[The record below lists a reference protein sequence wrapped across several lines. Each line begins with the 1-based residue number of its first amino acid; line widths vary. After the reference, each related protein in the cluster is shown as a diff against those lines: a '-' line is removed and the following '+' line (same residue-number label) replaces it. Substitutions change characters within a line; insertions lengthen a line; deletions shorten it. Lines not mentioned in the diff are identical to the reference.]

1 MSEIGLVEIFNMG
14 EAVALIGTLFVIL
27 YFSRRQAQSLSVD
40 IETKVLNDL
49 AERMHTQVE
58 ILIGRPELTKV
69 LSKVD
74 AESPEL
80 AYAYDILFTFA
91 HAFHMRQRKVL
102 NDNEWTGW
110 VRWYKSAFKQGALKE
125 IWQKT
130 IEMEKWFDPAFH
142 DFINREIVSVTHSDR
157 TE

>member
-1 MSEIGLVEIFNMG
+1 MSEIGLVEIFSMG
-14 EAVALIGTLFVIL
+14 EAVALIATLFVIL
-27 YFSRRQAQSLSVD
+27 YFSRKQAQSLAVD

-58 ILIGRPELTKV
+58 ILVQRPQLTKV
-69 LSKVD
+69 LSKTD
-74 AESPEL
+74 EASPEV

-110 VRWYKSAFKQGALKE
+110 VRWYKSAFKQGDLRE
-125 IWQKT
+125 IWQRT

-142 DFINREIVSVTHSDR
+142 DFINREIVSVTR
-157 TE
+157 

>member
-1 MSEIGLVEIFNMG
+1 MSEIGLVEIFGMA
-14 EAVALIGTLFVIL
+14 EAIALIGTLFVIL
-27 YFSRRQAQSLSVD
+27 YFSRKQAQSLSVD

-49 AERMHTQVE
+49 AERMHAQVE
-58 ILIGRPELTKV
+58 ILIGRPQLTKI

-74 AESPEL
+74 EESPEL

-110 VRWYKSAFKQGALKE
+110 VRWYKSAFKEGRLME
-125 IWQKT
+125 IWQRT

-142 DFINREIVSVTHSDR
+142 DFINTEIVPVSIKKQL
-157 TE
+157 

>member
-1 MSEIGLVEIFNMG
+1 MSEIGLVEIFSMG
-14 EAVALIGTLFVIL
+14 EAVALIGTLFVIV
-27 YFSRRQAQSLSVD
+27 YFSRKQAQGLSID

-58 ILIGRPELTKV
+58 ILIARPQLTKV
-69 LSKVD
+69 LSKAD

-110 VRWYKSAFKQGALKE
+110 VRWYKSAFQQGTLME

-142 DFINREIVSVTHSDR
+142 DFINREIASVTH
-157 TE
+157 

>member
-14 EAVALIGTLFVIL
+14 EAVALISTLFVIL
-27 YFSRRQAQSLSVD
+27 YFSRKQAQSLSVD

-49 AERMHTQVE
+49 AERMHTQVK
-58 ILIGRPELTKV
+58 ILMERPQLTKV
-69 LSKVD
+69 LNKVD

-80 AYAYDILFTFA
+80 TYAYDILFTFA

-110 VRWYKSAFKQGALKE
+110 VRWYKSAFKQGTLME

-142 DFINREIVSVTHSDR
+142 DFINREIVSVTR
-157 TE
+157 

>member
-27 YFSRRQAQSLSVD
+27 YFSRKQAQSLSVD

-49 AERMHTQVE
+49 AERMHTQVK
-58 ILIGRPELTKV
+58 ILMERPQLTKV
-69 LSKVD
+69 LNKVD

-80 AYAYDILFTFA
+80 TYAYDILFTFA

-110 VRWYKSAFKQGALKE
+110 VRWYKSAFKQGALME

-130 IEMEKWFDPAFH
+130 IEMEKWFDPAFQ
-142 DFINREIVSVTHSDR
+142 DFINREIVSVTR
-157 TE
+157 

>member
-1 MSEIGLVEIFNMG
+1 MSEIGLVEIFSMG

-27 YFSRRQAQSLSVD
+27 YFSRKQAQSLSVD

-58 ILIGRPELTKV
+58 ILIGRPQLTKI
-69 LSKVD
+69 LSKVGP
-74 AESPEL
+74 ESPEL

-110 VRWYKSAFKQGALKE
+110 VRWYKSAFKQGTLME

-142 DFINREIVSVTHSDR
+142 DFINREIVSVSH
-157 TE
+157 

>member
-1 MSEIGLVEIFNMG
+1 MSEIGLVEIFSMG
-14 EAVALIGTLFVIL
+14 EAVALIATLFVIL
-27 YFSRRQAQSLSVD
+27 YFSRKQTQSLSVD

-49 AERMHTQVE
+49 GERMHAQVE
-58 ILIGRPELTKV
+58 ILVQRPQLTKV

-74 AESPEL
+74 EQSAEV

-110 VRWYKSAFKQGALKE
+110 VRWYKSAFKQGALME
-125 IWQKT
+125 IWQRT

-142 DFINREIVSVTHSDR
+142 DFINREIVPVTR
-157 TE
+157 

>member
-1 MSEIGLVEIFNMG
+1 MSEIGLVEIFSMG

-27 YFSRRQAQSLSVD
+27 YFSRKQAQSLSVD

-49 AERMHTQVE
+49 AERMHTQVK
-58 ILIGRPELTKV
+58 ILMERPQLTKV
-69 LSKVD
+69 LNQVD

-80 AYAYDILFTFA
+80 TYAYDILFTFA

-110 VRWYKSAFKQGALKE
+110 VRWYKSAFKQGALME

-130 IEMEKWFDPAFH
+130 IEMEKWFDPAFQ
-142 DFINREIVSVTHSDR
+142 DFINREIVSVTD
-157 TE
+157 

>member
-1 MSEIGLVEIFNMG
+1 MSEIGLVEIFSMG

-27 YFSRRQAQSLSVD
+27 YFSRKQAQSLSVD

-58 ILIGRPELTKV
+58 ILIARPQLTKV
-69 LSKVD
+69 LSRVD
-74 AESPEL
+74 EESPEL

-110 VRWYKSAFKQGALKE
+110 VRWYKSAFKQGTLME

-142 DFINREIVSVTHSDR
+142 DFINREIVSVTH
-157 TE
+157 

>member
-1 MSEIGLVEIFNMG
+1 MSEIGLVEIFSMG
-14 EAVALIGTLFVIL
+14 EAAALIATLFVML
-27 YFSRRQAQSLSVD
+27 YFSKKQAQSLSVD

-49 AERMHTQVE
+49 AERMHAQVE
-58 ILIGRPELTKV
+58 ILVERPQLIKV
-69 LSKVD
+69 LNKVD
-74 AESPEL
+74 AGSSEM

-110 VRWYKSAFKQGALKE
+110 IRWYRSAFKQGSLME

-142 DFINREIVSVTHSDR
+142 DFINREIVSVTR
-157 TE
+157 QN

>member
-1 MSEIGLVEIFNMG
+1 MSEIGLVEIFGMA
-14 EAVALIGTLFVIL
+14 EAIALIGTLFVIL
-27 YFSRRQAQSLSVD
+27 YFSRKQAQSLSVD

-49 AERMHTQVE
+49 AERMHAQVE
-58 ILIGRPELTKV
+58 ILIGRPQLTKV

-74 AESPEL
+74 EESPEL

-110 VRWYKSAFKQGALKE
+110 VRWYKSAFKQGGLME
-125 IWQKT
+125 IWQRT

-142 DFINREIVSVTHSDR
+142 NFINTEIVPVSIKKQ
-157 TE
+157 

>member
-1 MSEIGLVEIFNMG
+1 MSEIGLVEIFGMA
-14 EAVALIGTLFVIL
+14 EAIALIGTLFVIL
-27 YFSRRQAQSLSVD
+27 YFSRKQAQSLSVD

-49 AERMHTQVE
+49 AERMHAQVE
-58 ILIGRPELTKV
+58 ILIGRPQLTKV

-74 AESPEL
+74 EESPEL

-110 VRWYKSAFKQGALKE
+110 VRWYKSAFKLGGLME
-125 IWQKT
+125 IWQRT

-142 DFINREIVSVTHSDR
+142 NFINTEIVPVSIKKQ
-157 TE
+157 

>member
-1 MSEIGLVEIFNMG
+1 MSEIGLVEIFGMA
-14 EAVALIGTLFVIL
+14 EAIALIGTLFVIL
-27 YFSRRQAQSLSVD
+27 YFSRKQAQSLSVD

-58 ILIGRPELTKV
+58 ILIGRPQLTKV

-110 VRWYKSAFKQGALKE
+110 VRWYKSAFKEGRLME
-125 IWQKT
+125 IWQTT

-142 DFINREIVSVTHSDR
+142 DFINTEIVPMTIKKQL
-157 TE
+157 

>member
-1 MSEIGLVEIFNMG
+1 MSEIGLVEIFGMA
-14 EAVALIGTLFVIL
+14 EAIALIGTLFVIL
-27 YFSRRQAQSLSVD
+27 YFSRKQAQSLSVD

-49 AERMHTQVE
+49 AERMHAQVE
-58 ILIGRPELTKV
+58 ILIGRPQLTKV

-74 AESPEL
+74 EQSPEL

-110 VRWYKSAFKQGALKE
+110 VRWYKSAFKEGRLME
-125 IWQKT
+125 IWQTT
-130 IEMEKWFDPAFH
+130 IEMDKWFDPAFH
-142 DFINREIVSVTHSDR
+142 DFINTEIVPVTH
-157 TE
+157 

>member
-1 MSEIGLVEIFNMG
+1 MSEIGLVEIFSMG

-27 YFSRRQAQSLSVD
+27 YFSRKQAQILSVD

-58 ILIGRPELTKV
+58 ILIGRPQLTKV

-74 AESPEL
+74 AESSEL

-110 VRWYKSAFKQGALKE
+110 VRWYKSAFKQGTLME

-142 DFINREIVSVTHSDR
+142 DFINREIVPVLR
-157 TE
+157 

>member
-27 YFSRRQAQSLSVD
+27 YFSRKQAQSLSVD

-49 AERMHTQVE
+49 AERMHTQVK
-58 ILIGRPELTKV
+58 ILMERPQLTKV
-69 LSKVD
+69 LNKVD

-80 AYAYDILFTFA
+80 TYAYDILFTFA

-110 VRWYKSAFKQGALKE
+110 VRWYKSAFKQGTLME

-142 DFINREIVSVTHSDR
+142 DFINREIVSVTR
-157 TE
+157 

>member
-1 MSEIGLVEIFNMG
+1 MSEIGLVEIFSMG
-14 EAVALIGTLFVIL
+14 EATALIATLFVML
-27 YFSRRQAQSLSVD
+27 YFSKKQAQSLSVD

-49 AERMHTQVE
+49 AERMHAQVE
-58 ILIGRPELTKV
+58 ILVERPQLIKV
-69 LSKVD
+69 LNKVD
-74 AESPEL
+74 AESSEM

-110 VRWYKSAFKQGALKE
+110 IRWYRSAFKQGSLME

-142 DFINREIVSVTHSDR
+142 DFINREIVSVTR
-157 TE
+157 QN

>member
-1 MSEIGLVEIFNMG
+1 MSEIGLVEIFSMG
-14 EAVALIGTLFVIL
+14 EAVALIGTLFVIV
-27 YFSRRQAQSLSVD
+27 YFSRKQAQSLSVD

-58 ILIGRPELTKV
+58 MLIGRPQLTKV

-74 AESPEL
+74 VESPEL

-110 VRWYKSAFKQGALKE
+110 VRWYKSAFGQGALME
-125 IWQKT
+125 LWQKT

-142 DFINREIVSVTHSDR
+142 DFINREIASVTH
-157 TE
+157 

>member
-1 MSEIGLVEIFNMG
+1 MSEIGLVEIFSMG
-14 EAVALIGTLFVIL
+14 EAVALIATLFVIL
-27 YFSRRQAQSLSVD
+27 YFSRKQTQSLSVD

-49 AERMHTQVE
+49 AERMHAQVE
-58 ILIGRPELTKV
+58 ILVQRPQLTKV

-74 AESPEL
+74 EQSAEV

-110 VRWYKSAFKQGALKE
+110 VRWYKSAFKQGALME
-125 IWQKT
+125 IWQRT

-142 DFINREIVSVTHSDR
+142 DFINREIVSVTR
-157 TE
+157 